1 MSTDAFHQGEL
12 AFRNNF
18 PMSSCEYPAGSSLRA
33 AWMEGWTTARNAAPT
48 GTGHHAGMMK
58 DARTATNL
66 GRHDA
71 PHES

>member
-1 MSTDAFHQGEL
+1 
-12 AFRNNF
+12 
-18 PMSSCEYPAGSSLRA
+18 MSSCEYPAGSSLRA

-48 GTGHHAGMMK
+48 GTGQHAGMMK